1 MIYIYIYIYTYFIYT
16 SSGQHDTMLEI
27 TSSLYTCVISTPNRF
42 MDGCGMQVPTFAVAA
57 SCADGY
63 EGDANVEA

>member
-1 MIYIYIYIYTYFIYT
+1 MIPCLKLHRRCIRV
-16 SSGQHDTMLEI
+16 SSAP
-27 TSSLYTCVISTPNRF
+27 PNRF